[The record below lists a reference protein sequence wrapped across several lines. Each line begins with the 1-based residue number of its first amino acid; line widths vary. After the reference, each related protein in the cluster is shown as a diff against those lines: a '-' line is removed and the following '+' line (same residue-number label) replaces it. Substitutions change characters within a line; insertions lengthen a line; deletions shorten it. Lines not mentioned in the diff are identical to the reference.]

1 MRGNK
6 KDLTQE
12 EVGETLEPPGAK
24 NELACAQLIGDLN
37 SKWVPDA
44 GHLLGSCKVG
54 MERGEACF
62 FSPAKAL
69 GPKVDARQ
77 DHLWF
82 IGKDASGLDR
92 SVQTVPYVVFQ
103 G

>member
-1 MRGNK
+1 
-6 KDLTQE
+6 
-12 EVGETLEPPGAK
+12 VGETREPPGSK
-24 NELACAQLIGDLN
+24 NELACAQLTGGLN

-44 GHLLGSCKVG
+44 GHLLGPCKVG
-54 MERGEACF
+54 MEREACF
-62 FSPAKAL
+62 ISPAKAL
-69 GPKVDARQ
+69 GPKVDVRH

-92 SVQTVPYVVFQ
+92 SVQTVPYMVFQ